1 MYDTWLD
8 SSHSSC
14 LTSEDARFFSLWV
27 QQLDLHWSISCCN
40 IDQTDIFLKSNLFDC
55 KANGFYP
62 FVNLDGDK
70 TRNWNERSAS
80 GGSTT
85 IGRKTIGRTTVG
97 RSQLGATTI
106 GREDNWSY
114 AELVE
119 KS

>member
-1 MYDTWLD
+1 VEMLPRRIIFRSVDLFVQVFEMKNCCGNTLKIRLGP
-8 SSHSSC
+8 SSI
-14 LTSEDARFFSLWV
+14 AFKV
-27 QQLDLHWSISCCN
+27 KI
-40 IDQTDIFLKSNLFDC
+40 LF
-55 KANGFYP
+55 
-62 FVNLDGDK
+62 
-70 TRNWNERSAS
+70 
-80 GGSTT
+80 GSTT